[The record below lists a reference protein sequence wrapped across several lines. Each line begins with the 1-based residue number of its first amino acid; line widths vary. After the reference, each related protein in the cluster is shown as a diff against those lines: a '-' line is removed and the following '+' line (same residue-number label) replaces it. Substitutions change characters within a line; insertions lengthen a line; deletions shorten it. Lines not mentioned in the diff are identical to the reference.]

1 MNGKFEAR
9 SSKPEVREAQAKT
22 RKTMLALALVLV
34 LGLAVVVQAEEV
46 LHGVA
51 VSPGASD
58 CWVVTIESTAMYH
71 SGDFGNGWQS
81 QSVPTTRDFFDV
93 FFLDSQ
99 NGWTCGR
106 AGDIWHT
113 TNSGDSWYRQNL
125 AGPKY
130 ASRIQ
135 FVDAAH
141 GWASG
146 GAAIMLCTGD
156 GGETWRGLFLRNPPY
171 PADTVDF
178 QGVSFADT
186 IHGWL
191 AAGRYPEG
199 DSFTKGQGYIVGL
212 VADADSFIVSLQRK
226 DSVYDFFD
234 VKFVDALNG
243 WAVGG
248 DDRTMA
254 AVVFHTTNGGAEWTE
269 QSVPSGAR
277 LLRAVKF
284 ASPTQGWACGRNGTI
299 IHTSDAGTN
308 WEQQTTDADTTLF
321 DIDFGDSLQGMAS
334 GAGSTVLR
342 TTDGGTNWER
352 CYSAVAE
359 PRPGTG
365 DRGPGTGLRV
375 LGNPARGEVSFAVSG
390 SATGSRIAIF
400 DASGR
405 LVRVLSS
412 PQSRIPD
419 SYSLSWDGRNDTGEP
434 VQAGLYLARLVS
446 GDSGGTVRFV
456 LLPR

>member
-1 MNGKFEAR
+1 MISDCRLQIADWLRVGI
-9 SSKPEVREAQAKT
+9 VL
-22 RKTMLALALVLV
+22 LATCT
-34 LGLAVVVQAEEV
+34 VVQAEEV

-51 VSPGASD
+51 VAPGGLDA
-58 CWVVTIESTAMYH
+58 WVVTIESTAIYH
-71 SGDFGNGWQS
+71 SGDFGNSWQS
-81 QSVPTTRDFFDV
+81 QPITTTRDFFDV

-113 TNSGDSWYRQNL
+113 TSGGDSWYRQNL

-135 FVDAAH
+135 FLDAAH

-146 GAAIMLCTGD
+146 GAAIMLYTAD
-156 GGETWRGLFLRNPPY
+156 GGQTWHGLFLRNPPY

-234 VKFVDALNG
+234 VEFVDAQNG

-254 AVVFHTTNGGAEWTE
+254 AVVFHTTDGGAEWTE

-284 ASPTQGWACGRNGTI
+284 ANPTEGWACGRNGTI
-299 IHTSDAGTN
+299 IHTSDAGAN
-308 WEQQTTDADTTLF
+308 WEQQATDADTTLF
-321 DIDFGDSLQGMAS
+321 DIDFGDSLLGMAS

-342 TTDGGTNWER
+342 TTDGGANWER

-359 PRPGTG
+359 PSWGTG
-365 DRGPGTGLRV
+365 DGRRGTGVRV
-375 LGNPARGEVSFAVSG
+375 LANPARGEATFRVSG
-390 SATGSRIAIF
+390 LAGGFSVVIY
-400 DASGR
+400 DAAGCP
-405 LVRVLSS
+405 VRSLRGVG
-412 PQSRIPD
+412 PQIT
-419 SYSLSWDGRNDTGEP
+419 WDGRDAAGRP
-434 VQAGLYLARLVS
+434 VQTGLYLARLVS
-446 GDSGGTVRFV
+446 GGSGGTVRFV